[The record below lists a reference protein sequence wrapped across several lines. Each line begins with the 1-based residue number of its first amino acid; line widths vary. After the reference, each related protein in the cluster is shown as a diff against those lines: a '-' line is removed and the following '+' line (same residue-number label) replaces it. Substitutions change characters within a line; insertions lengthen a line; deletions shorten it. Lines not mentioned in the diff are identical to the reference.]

1 MKLLTWNV
9 NHRTKEKPIPPH
21 MAKAIASLEPDFVVL
36 TEFVDGFSR
45 KNFFEE
51 LKKFGYTYNIS
62 NGADGQNHILIAAKI
77 PLIDGDIKAPVLKV
91 TNSKGKE
98 QETTALP
105 SNVFHVKV
113 PKLDFDILGI
123 RIPDYSKQPLL
134 RKACWNWLLETAAN
148 NKDKPFVIMG
158 DFNADPDPRKSPA
171 YFSKC
176 LEELMKDKWQGASPK
191 EGGSYWTIRGG
202 MEKRLDH
209 IFLSTHFSFR
219 NPEYRTESG
228 QYIFAKKPVAM
239 SDHAVLLVDADL
251 KL

>member
-1 MKLLTWNV
+1 
-9 NHRTKEKPIPPH
+9 
-21 MAKAIASLEPDFVVL
+21 MATAIASLEPDFVVL

-45 KNFFEE
+45 RNFFAE
-51 LKKFGYTYNIS
+51 LQKFGFTYYIS
-62 NGADGQNHILIAAKI
+62 KGHDDKVPDGQNHILIAAKS
-77 PLIDGDIKAPVLKV
+77 PLIDGNIKAQVLKV
-91 TNSKGKE
+91 TNFKGKD

-113 PKLDFDILGI
+113 PKMDFDILGI
-123 RIPDYSKQPLL
+123 RIPDYSKQPVL

-148 NKDKPFVIMG
+148 IKDKPFVIMG

-176 LEELMKDKWQGASPK
+176 LEQLVKDKWQDASPK

-202 MEKRLDH
+202 MEKKLDH

-228 QYIFAKKPVAM
+228 QYIFTKKPGAM
-239 SDHAVLLVDADL
+239 SDHAVLVVDAEL
-251 KL
+251 K